1 VTTELERSPI
11 TAVPT
16 NVITGFLGAGKTSA
30 ILHLLSQKPAGERW
44 AVLVNEFGEIGIDGS
59 LFSGQTSEAAGVHV
73 AEVPGGCMCCAA
85 GLPMQI
91 ALNRLLRRA
100 RPHRLLIEPTGL
112 GHPAEVLQALSSVH
126 YRGVLTLQKTL
137 TLLDARNLSRER
149 YASHP
154 TFLQQLAIADIIVAN
169 KQDLYAKAD
178 HDALARY
185 VDQRGTQDLSVC
197 ITREGRVS
205 LEDLAGPPAASF
217 EARPPHTGPE
227 NPLLAAELPIPDC
240 GYVTAVNGGDGFE
253 SIGWRFSP
261 GRVFDHRRVL
271 HFLRGLYVERM
282 KAVFI
287 TDKGI
292 FGFNRTADHLE
303 EFPIDECVESRIE
316 IIAEQVDL
324 EWEDQ
329 LVHCLTA
336 GQ

>member
-1 VTTELERSPI
+1 VTTTLDRSPI

-30 ILHLLSQKPAGERW
+30 ILHLLSQKPARERW

-59 LFSGQTSEAAGVHV
+59 LFRGQTSEAAGVHV

-112 GHPAEVLQALSSVH
+112 GHPAEVMQALSSEH
-126 YRGVLTLQKTL
+126 YRDVLALQKTL
-137 TLLDARNLSRER
+137 TVLDARNLSRER

-154 TFLQQLAIADIIVAN
+154 TFLQQLAIADTIVAN
-169 KQDLYAKAD
+169 KRDLYEKAD

-185 VDQRGTQDLSVC
+185 LDQRAADSLSVR
-197 ITREGRVS
+197 ITQEGRVA
-205 LEDLAGPPAASF
+205 LEDLAGAPASSF
-217 EARPPHTGPE
+217 AAGAPYKGQE
-227 NPLLAAELPIPDC
+227 NPVLAAELPIPDC
-240 GYVTAVNGGDGFE
+240 GYMTAVNGGDGFE

-261 GRVFDHRRVL
+261 DRVFDHRRLL
-271 HFLRGLYVERM
+271 HFLRGLNVERM

-287 TDKGI
+287 TDEGI
-292 FGFNRTADHLE
+292 FGFNRTADCLE
-303 EFPIDECVESRIE
+303 EFLIDECVESRIE

-329 LVHCLTA
+329 FVFCLTA